1 MKQANFILSLIIP
14 GLEGPGDAIDIYL
27 QPLIEELKELWE
39 IGVHTYDASKRQ
51 NFKLHAALLWTIN
64 DFPAYG
70 MLSGWSTKGKLAC
83 PVCHKHTHS
92 LRLQHCAKQVYMHHR
107 RFLPKNH
114 GWRKKKDWFGNV
126 ELERPLIP
134 LCGSNVVN

>member
-1 MKQANFILSLIIP
+1 MSDGFQPFSNTSTPYSIWPVILIPYNVAPWSCVKQANFILSLIIP
-14 GLEGPGDAIDIYL
+14 GPEGPGDAIDIYL

-64 DFPAYG
+64 DFSVYG

-92 LRLQHCAKQVYMHHR
+92 LRLQHCAK
-107 RFLPKNH
+107 
-114 GWRKKKDWFGNV
+114 
-126 ELERPLIP
+126 
-134 LCGSNVVN
+134 